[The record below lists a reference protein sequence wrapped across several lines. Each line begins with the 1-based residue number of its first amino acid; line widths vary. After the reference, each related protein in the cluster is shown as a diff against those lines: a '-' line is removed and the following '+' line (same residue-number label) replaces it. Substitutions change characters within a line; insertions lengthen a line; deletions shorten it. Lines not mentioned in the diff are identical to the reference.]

1 MSKDRTNTEKL
12 YDVIKKPIITEKSVG
27 ATSLGQ
33 YTFEVQKDASKIE
46 IAQAVEL
53 AFPGRKVKKVRT
65 VYMPSHSKRMG
76 YKFGRT
82 DSSKKAIVTIEGDPI
97 EELVGAQR
105 ILGRAPCERQRTQP
119 SEDKSEWQCNEMS
132 GLSE

>member
-1 MSKDRTNTEKL
+1 MSKARTNTEKL

-27 ATSLGQ
+27 ATTLGQ
-33 YTFEVQKDASKIE
+33 YTFEVVKNATKVE

-65 VYMPSHSKRMG
+65 VYMPSHEKRMG

-82 DSSKKAIVTIEGDPI
+82 DSSKKAIVTIERSLFRYTNI
-97 EELVGAQR
+97 
-105 ILGRAPCERQRTQP
+105 
-119 SEDKSEWQCNEMS
+119 
-132 GLSE
+132 